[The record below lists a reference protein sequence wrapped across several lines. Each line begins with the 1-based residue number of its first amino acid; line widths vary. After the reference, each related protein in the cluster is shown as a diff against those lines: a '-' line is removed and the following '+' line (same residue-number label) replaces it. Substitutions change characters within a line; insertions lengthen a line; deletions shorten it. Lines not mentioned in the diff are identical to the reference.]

1 MKGELIIKSLE
12 NEEACVGEPQGETWS
27 KKIFSILGGL
37 LIFEIRMDQDRYVN
51 VEDKTKRPT
60 GIRRFWVLLFGQ
72 HPTFA
77 MVINLALAS
86 YSACQLAC
94 REAFFSLTKGL
105 Q

>member
-27 KKIFSILGGL
+27 KKIFSILEGL
-37 LIFEIRMDQDRYVN
+37 LNFEIGYVN

-60 GIRRFWVLLFGQ
+60 GIRRFWVLVFGQ

-77 MVINLALAS
+77 TLISLALAR
-86 YSACQLAC
+86 YSAC
-94 REAFFSLTKGL
+94 
-105 Q
+105 